1 MNKEG
6 KIKMQS
12 RTDDSIKKVL
22 GEMMEEEE
30 EEGRGCK
37 IRIER
42 LEDEG

>member
-12 RTDDSIKKVL
+12 RTDDSINKVL
-22 GEMMEEEE
+22 GEMMEEED
-30 EEGRGCK
+30 GRGCK
-37 IRIER
+37 TRIER